1 WRWPLAS
8 HAMARC
14 FRARWPSEWLP
25 GSSWHSCR
33 LLRVVSSAIPNAPER
48 RLNPPHPVAPRRS
61 GGRRATAGPLGS
73 RRPSGAE
80 VLERLPDQVG
90 DDLGRLDR
98 GARVAHHAERDLF
111 VRPVLP
117 EEREVLAAGRRAL
130 QRDDVGVGLEQMRE
144 RALVGWALPVE
155 RLLVRVAP

>member
-1 WRWPLAS
+1 DALVESDPAGEPLPPEA
-8 HAMARC
+8 
-14 FRARWPSEWLP
+14 
-25 GSSWHSCR
+25 
-33 LLRVVSSAIPNAPER
+33 AI
-48 RLNPPHPVAPRRS
+48 
-61 GGRRATAGPLGS
+61 GGEDETLG
-73 RRPSGAE
+73 RK

-90 DDLGRLDR
+90 HDLGRLDR

-130 QRDDVGVGLEQMRE
+130 ERDDVGVGLEQMRE

-155 RLLVRVAP
+155 RLLVRDAPAGVQPQLRLYALDLTAEGVDTQLRFAACWGNPKQQ